1 MSHKR
6 VREEVVEELTRKLL
20 GATGSDRKRIV
31 CMEEEEQVYII
42 YSLSRTS
49 PSQSACVLIGGSSGR
64 LRFPGPAILTPLTL
78 ISYSVKG
85 SRFVMVK
92 DL

>member
-1 MSHKR
+1 MSHER
-6 VREEVVEELTRKLL
+6 MREEVVEELTHKLL
-20 GATGSDRKRIV
+20 GATGSENCVYGRKSR
-31 CMEEEEQVYII
+31 YILVI
-42 YSLSRTS
+42 H

-85 SRFVMVK
+85 SRFVMVR